1 MLIRGERNV
10 PLSQDTI
17 VKALCMFIVVEL
29 VGLGITI
36 VGFLLRSNM
45 VILLL
50 GVMTMIAGFALLS
63 LAGTLKAAEKIAK
76 AEQQKEQVERKEA
89 RQKEP

>member
-17 VKALCMFIVVEL
+17 VKAVRMFIVVEL

-89 RQKEP
+89 RKKEP

>member
-1 MLIRGERNV
+1 
-10 PLSQDTI
+10 
-17 VKALCMFIVVEL
+17 
-29 VGLGITI
+29 
-36 VGFLLRSNM
+36 M

-76 AEQQKEQVERKEA
+76 AEQQKVQVERKEA
-89 RQKEP
+89 RKKEP

>member
-1 MLIRGERNV
+1 
-10 PLSQDTI
+10 
-17 VKALCMFIVVEL
+17 MFIVVEL

-89 RQKEP
+89 RKKEP